1 MRLRTALAA
10 AGLAGTL
17 LAAGLTAAAPAAAAP
32 ADTPPPGGGWQ
43 RIYSEPFT
51 DAAGDVCAFALQ
63 GDILYDDEWQRT
75 TATYP
80 DGSPKRQEVTG
91 PLGVRFTNL
100 DTGASVTRDLS
111 GSGVIDYGTDGSQV
125 WHAIGP
131 FAVGF
136 HAGNV
141 GHPVGEYRFDG
152 LTTVV
157 ITADHDKSI
166 PSHHGP
172 TENLCQT
179 LS

>member
-1 MRLRTALAA
+1 MSSLRMRTVLVTAGA
-10 AGLAGTL
+10 L
-17 LAAGLTAAAPAAAAP
+17 LAAGLGTAAPASAT
-32 ADTPPPGGGWQ
+32 DSPPPGGGWQ
-43 RIYSEPFT
+43 RFHAQPFT
-51 DAAGDVCAFALQ
+51 DAPGDVCAFGMR
-63 GDILYDDEWQRT
+63 GDIVYDDEWFRT

-80 DGSPKRQEVTG
+80 DGTPKQQDWTG

-100 DTGASVTRDLS
+100 STGASVTRDLS
-111 GSGVIDYGTDGSQV
+111 GSAVIDFGPDGSQT

-152 LTTVV
+152 FTTLV
-157 ITADHDKSI
+157 ITAGHDKSV
-166 PSHHGP
+166 PVHHGP
-172 TENLCQT
+172 TEDICAT